1 MRFLFRTDVHASDH
15 TPASWKGDY
24 LAEIV
29 NDLEQIF
36 ALARARGVRAIL
48 DGGDFFHVKAAT
60 RNSHA
65 LVQQMIRMHRSC
77 ASPVYA
83 IEGNHDIAY
92 NNLDSVIRQPIGVMF
107 ASGAFNQLRNEVFEE
122 DGLRVR
128 VVGVPYD
135 SGLSLDTLRAIRKQ
149 PGDTYLI
156 VLAHCLA
163 SSNPSATTEEL
174 FGEPVFRYSDLMSPD
189 GPDVWCF
196 GHWHKDQGITT
207 IGSTRFVNTGSVSRG
222 ALTHENISRTPK
234 VVLMD
239 ITPEGILVEEQPLVV
254 APPEEVFDFAAKT
267 RAEEEK
273 GAIAEFVSRL
283 QLSVSSNPDQ
293 SIESTLSSM
302 DYAKDVR
309 ELALSYLERARTE
322 LK

>member
-1 MRFLFRTDVHASDH
+1 MKLVFRTDVHASDH
-15 TPASWKGDY
+15 SPASWKGDY

-29 NDLEQIF
+29 CSLDQIATF
-36 ALARARGVRAIL
+36 AKTRGAAAIL

-65 LVQQMIRMHRSC
+65 LVQQMISLHRSYGL
-77 ASPVYA
+77 PVYA

-92 NNLDSVIRQPIGVMF
+92 NNLDSVGRQPIGVMF
-107 ASGAFNQLRNEVFEE
+107 AAGVFQRLRETVLES

-128 VVGVPYD
+128 LVGVPYD
-135 SGLSLDTLRAIRKQ
+135 SDLTLDALRAIRKQ
-149 PGDTYLI
+149 PGDTHLI

-163 SSNPSATTEEL
+163 APNPSAMTEDL
-174 FGEPVFRYSDLMSPD
+174 FGEPVFKYSDLMSPD

-196 GHWHKDQGITT
+196 GHWHKDQGVTT
-207 IGSTRFVNTGSVSRG
+207 IGSTHFVNTGSVSRG
-222 ALTHENISRTPK
+222 ALTHENITRQPK
-234 VVLMD
+234 AVLL
-239 ITPEGILVEEQPLVV
+239 TLTSEGVTYEEIPLTV
-254 APPEEVFDFAAKT
+254 APPEDVFDFAAKT

-283 QLSVSSNPDQ
+283 QLSATTNPEQ
-293 SIESTLSSM
+293 AIENTLNGLE
-302 DYAKDVR
+302 YAKDVR
-309 ELALSYLERARTE
+309 DLALNYLERARTE